1 MYRFLC
7 TLYVKIYVD
16 TNPMRKVLQ
25 SLAAICD
32 FEEMT
37 KRTSVKGSLTARN
50 EQANNELKS
59 QSISS
64 VELILCQPGR
74 LLLIQINHLELGE
87 IKESIGKGRNVS
99 ANSVL
104 AHTKSLWWLIHS
116 VRISSLLLLYF
127 NDITILNLIGFMFS
141 QTYKFNTCRE
151 SPSKTRKPAVSFSNY
166 TLGNTRER
174 KHIWFKTCY
183 SHML

>member
-16 TNPMRKVLQ
+16 INPMRKVLQ
-25 SLAAICD
+25 SIAAIC
-32 FEEMT
+32 EEMAI
-37 KRTSVKGSLTARN
+37 RTSVKGSLTARN

-87 IKESIGKGRNVS
+87 INESIGKGRNVS

-104 AHTKSLWWLIHS
+104 AHNKITLMVDTLCQNQLTPTLI
-116 VRISSLLLLYF
+116 F
-127 NDITILNLIGFMFS
+127 
-141 QTYKFNTCRE
+141 Q
-151 SPSKTRKPAVSFSNY
+151 
-166 TLGNTRER
+166 
-174 KHIWFKTCY
+174 
-183 SHML
+183 